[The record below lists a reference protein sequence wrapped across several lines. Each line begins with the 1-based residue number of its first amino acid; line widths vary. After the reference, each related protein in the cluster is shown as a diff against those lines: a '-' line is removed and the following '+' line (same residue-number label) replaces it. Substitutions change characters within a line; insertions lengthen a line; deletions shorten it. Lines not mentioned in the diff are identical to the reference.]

1 MNPQE
6 LFIDVSSGRFLDGES
21 TIAVAKPNF
30 FGDEKRS
37 VKLAVLKVKNNRVSA
52 VTPSEN
58 SRYKMRL
65 GTTALKLSDA
75 TDTPTAPAV
84 LYTAQATI
92 VTAPASQ
99 ATGLGVLLNYTP
111 VTAQFDAIV
120 STQSAVTAIFESK
133 INRVSPITAAITVGI
148 SATTQQVQAFS
159 GKITTSDTPLSRI
172 MLAGA
177 IRPPGWLRTLELI
190 ASLNSTNSAIFNTT
204 VTNGTVTCIGISVAG
219 NGYPNG
225 TYAISFSG
233 ASTAGTITAS
243 ANAVASGGKVIS
255 VSLTDGGS
263 GYSGAPSATLFTP
276 EKQISKIDADTSKV
290 YNAVRQGP
298 INGKPAFRW
307 AEGSSAVSVPKI
319 PLNFSAPDA
328 TSTTIPTS
336 VPSAFLVFDKEDTWY
351 VDIISNGYGYVNVPS
366 VTHDTAIVGAP
377 AIVFSDDNGVKSTID
392 RTRTMTLENGG
403 AALSYYNSFGGADYS
418 IFDFLF
424 NLSTAQ
430 GNLAFISFPYKF
442 GSGEPFGPFS
452 ELNPLDAESS
462 GAKKNNITSRGGTFL
477 QGQTEA
483 LLNQELFG
491 LANSNVFIVGAQS
504 ISQGS
509 DRRHPIW
516 SLEIPSIKQERF
528 KILQRTIRATGPGT
542 ILDYRYD
549 LPPIDTELNKGGIF
563 NAQLKYIDAG
573 TLHARDLKTFLPI
586 KNADVGASILET
598 PVAVNASIP
607 TALFPFYNTIYS
619 IPPTVATRQGISF
632 TDYYL
637 DFGGFG
643 LGGNGIVNFT
653 GVTQTTGGIVVTAS
667 LANTPIPYLDG
678 TYSCEVQSPSVG
690 TRASID
696 FVVLGGRG
704 RVVIN
709 DGGAGYTSKPIV
721 TAPIPNGINGT
732 ISSLKLTNSPVGYK
746 FNVPYKLSIAPSG
759 VTGGNVEATFTI
771 VTARLTEDTALTT
784 NPISG
789 ISYYARNLQGGLPS
803 GAQIIQQV
811 LVSDNTSRGLGR
823 KVYTQTG
830 AIINRSSNG
839 FGYVTAPAVTAPA
852 PDSDDIGKIIGL
864 ILKNS
869 PKGYIP
875 NKEYNLEIEAS
886 PNIAGSC
893 VASFSVS
900 EAGILNTSIQAQG
913 FGYTSKPV
921 VTAPSPDQKQG
932 IVTNAKKTFS
942 GAGYAPGT
950 YKCDVAEAPSG
961 GETAQVSFIVSESGA
976 SQFSIDSAGYGYT
989 TAPIVTAPLQP
1000 GNIVKSITITCQG
1013 SYYDSSTAT
1022 FSIIDSSGF
1031 GAVAGTPLLFS
1042 GKINNIQILNSGY
1055 GYSSVPII
1063 EFGAPTEPIITDIE
1077 ASRVQGDFNITTASA
1092 NAILTTANQRDIL
1105 LEVYETDGTNEQ
1117 VVAQGTV
1124 NLAKRVLE

>member
-21 TIAVAKPNF
+21 TIAVAKPSF

-58 SRYKMRL
+58 ARYKMRL

-75 TDTPTAPAV
+75 TDTPTAPV
-84 LYTAQATI
+84 SLFTAQATI

-120 STQSAVTAIFESK
+120 STQSAVTAVFEAK
-133 INRVSPITAAITVGI
+133 INRVSPVTAAITVGI
-148 SATTQQVQAFS
+148 STTTQQVQAFS

-172 MLAGA
+172 MPAGA
-177 IRPPGWLRTLELI
+177 IRPPGWFRTLELI

-263 GYSGAPSATLFTP
+263 GYSGAPSASLFTP
-276 EKQISKIDADTSKV
+276 EKQISKIDADISK
-290 YNAVRQGP
+290 ARSALRQGP
-298 INGKPAFRW
+298 INGKPSFRW
-307 AEGSSAVSVPKI
+307 AEGSSAVSVPKV

-351 VDIISNGYGYVNVPS
+351 VDIISSGYGYVNVPS

-377 AIVFSDDNGVKSTID
+377 AIVFSDDDGVSYAID

-403 AALSYYNSFGGADYS
+403 AALSYYNSLSGDLNPT
-418 IFDFLF
+418 FDSLF
-424 NLSTAQ
+424 NLSV
-430 GNLAFISFPYKF
+430 GGGFLALIQLPYKF
-442 GSGEPFGPFS
+442 NSGEPFDEFS
-452 ELNPLDAESS
+452 VFTSIDNNLAL
-462 GAKKNNITSRGGTFL
+462 KKTAGLTSGGTAFL
-477 QGQTEA
+477 RVTDTAIGNQG
-483 LLNQELFG
+483 LFD
-491 LANSNVFIVGAQS
+491 LANSSVFIVGARS
-504 ISQGS
+504 IRQGS
-509 DRRHPIW
+509 SGRHPLWI
-516 SLEIPSIKQERF
+516 LEIPSIKQEKF
-528 KILQRTIRATGPGT
+528 KIRQLVRRPGT
-542 ILDYRYD
+542 AIFDYSRD
-549 LPPIDTELNKGGIF
+549 LPPIDTEINKGGIF
-563 NAQLKYIDAG
+563 SAQLKYIDAG
-573 TLHARDLKTFLPI
+573 TLHAKDLTTFLPI
-586 KNADVGASILET
+586 KNADIGASILET
-598 PVAVNASIP
+598 PVAV
-607 TALFPFYNTIYS
+607 TATLATAFFSFYNTIYS
-619 IPPTVATRQGISF
+619 TPPTVATRQGISF

-643 LGGNGIVNFT
+643 LGGDGIVNFT

-667 LANTPIPYLDG
+667 LTNTPVPYLDG

-690 TRASID
+690 TKASID

-721 TAPIPNGINGT
+721 TAPIPNGINGAL
-732 ISSLKLTNSPVGYK
+732 SSLNLTNSPVGYK

-771 VTARLTEDTALTT
+771 VTARLSETISVRRST
-784 NPISG
+784 SG
-789 ISYYARNLQGGLPS
+789 IEAFSRTLEGGLPA
-803 GAQIIQQV
+803 GTQIIDQV
-811 LVSDNTSRGLGR
+811 LVSDATNGGVGQRT
-823 KVYTQTG
+823 YAQTG
-830 AIINRSSNG
+830 ININRSSNG
-839 FGYVTAPAVTAPA
+839 FGYVTAPTVTAPA
-852 PDSDDIGKIIGL
+852 PDSDNIGKIIGL

-875 NKEYNLEIEAS
+875 NKQYSLEIQAS

-900 EAGILNTSIQAQG
+900 EAGILSTSIQAQG

-921 VTAPSPDQKQG
+921 VTAPGPDQKQG

-950 YKCDVAEAPSG
+950 YKCDVAEAPLS

-989 TAPIVTAPLQP
+989 TAPVVTAPLQP
-1000 GNIVKSITITCQG
+1000 GNIVQSITITCQG
-1013 SYYDSSTAT
+1013 SFYAPSTAT

-1031 GAVAGTPLLFS
+1031 GALAGTPLLLS
-1042 GKINNIQILNSGY
+1042 GKINNIQIINGGY
-1055 GYSSVPII
+1055 GYSDVPVAQ
-1063 EFGAPTEPIITDIE
+1063 FGAPTEPVLTDIE

-1117 VVAQGTV
+1117 VVVQGTV